1 MAVKTIDNRIRL
13 WALLDDDD
21 RLGKAVGLQRR
32 LQQTL
37 LRRRHVIRVVVVGG
51 DQLLFDP
58 QHAVDGLRAEGAV
71 VVEHL
76 AKRVDSL
83 NARLVIQLLQ
93 VSFQRLRQLLLHNI
107 PHCWRCFSMRLR

>member
-1 MAVKTIDNRIRL
+1 MTTTGWVKPSASSD
-13 WALLDDDD
+13 
-21 RLGKAVGLQRR
+21 VCSRR
-32 LQQTL
+32 FSGGATF
-37 LRRRHVIRVVVVGG
+37 IRVVVVGG

>member
-37 LRRRHVIRVVVVGG
+37 LRRRTLFGLLIVGG
-51 DQLLFDP
+51 D
-58 QHAVDGLRAEGAV
+58 RAPV
-71 VVEHL
+71 
-76 AKRVDSL
+76 
-83 NARLVIQLLQ
+83 
-93 VSFQRLRQLLLHNI
+93 
-107 PHCWRCFSMRLR
+107 